1 MLDIKRSVLLVVLL
15 EAFVEHILVTGEIK
29 RLMVNEKEQ
38 IFMVLSLFPYYS
50 CLLNKLYSFE
60 SMSACLSIFG
70 LCSYRTVKLS
80 DICVHYA

>member
-1 MLDIKRSVLLVVLL
+1 VLDIKRSVILVVLL

-50 CLLNKLYSFE
+50 CLLNKVYSF
-60 SMSACLSIFG
+60 
-70 LCSYRTVKLS
+70 
-80 DICVHYA
+80 